1 MPRNLSV
8 SYPNGETEYWFTERV
23 FAPGD
28 TVELRGSTWEVV
40 AIGGSVDPEGDKHS
54 TMIVREHTDGADT
67 TAPGPAVSG
76 PTPEPPSPDLS
87 PEPILPSPPSEDG

>member
-28 TVELRGSTWEVV
+28 TVELRGSTWVVV
-40 AIGGSVDPEGDKHS
+40 AI
-54 TMIVREHTDGADT
+54 A
-67 TAPGPAVSG
+67 AVS
-76 PTPEPPSPDLS
+76 TPKVTSTAR
-87 PEPILPSPPSEDG
+87 